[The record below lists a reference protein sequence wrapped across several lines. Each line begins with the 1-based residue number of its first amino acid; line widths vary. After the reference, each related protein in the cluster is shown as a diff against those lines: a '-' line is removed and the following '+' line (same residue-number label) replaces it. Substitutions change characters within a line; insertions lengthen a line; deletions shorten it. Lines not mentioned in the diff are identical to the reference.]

1 MMAKF
6 SWRNSLFSIQPTA
19 ILFRYCLRVCLKA
32 CCVMILLLMTT
43 LAHAAEVKDFMPKES
58 IFYLQ
63 LQDIDEVYGEIEVSE
78 NWEKALALLPDV
90 APAWQDIQQ
99 GVLMVQGVLSTDLL
113 SVLETVGYRTAL
125 AVWLDEIDT
134 QQIGLV
140 IHSGGNLSELQR
152 LTKVVEGLV
161 GMSGGGTLR
170 LDAGV
175 YQRVHYNAMEMGQNI
190 VKYGFVD
197 EFLVLGAGE
206 GAFEK
211 LMDTYRKD
219 ALSIQQNQ
227 EFTDAVKKMGSGVA
241 MVFADVPSALS
252 LIDDL
257 DEANRKRFAIF
268 QILFARINVLET
280 GPLFQASVQ
289 FNPNLPENEI
299 GLFLKKGTV
308 LKTPKALSAQ
318 DDLFVAIAPN
328 ILESVWELVRTEM
341 EKNATG
347 ETYAAIAFLEGLLN
361 LNLEED
367 VMTGLTGELALSV
380 PDLTNFDPQAVD
392 NLNLEFD
399 GTFQLDADGVE
410 TDGAII
416 FSPSNQMKWNQIG
429 NSLSNLQNASISQ
442 IDYNGTMVS
451 GFASSIYYSKLND
464 LFLMG
469 FSEEEVC
476 MLVDVIKKNKKPS
489 YLKQVPKTPVAFAQL
504 NLARVLE
511 AAGEGAPPP
520 DKVFVSAEEIAPLLT
535 WISVEDNEVL
545 LEVVLSVEETPLEVL
560 AKFVPFYVWAM
571 EN

>member
-1 MMAKF
+1 MISK
-6 SWRNSLFSIQPTA
+6 LKVT
-19 ILFRYCLRVCLKA
+19 ILFFLFGGIVFSA
-32 CCVMILLLMTT
+32 N
-43 LAHAAEVKDFMPKES
+43 AAKVVDFMPKES

-78 NWEKALALLPDV
+78 NWEKALALLPATV
-90 APAWQDIQQ
+90 ADWQEVQQ
-99 GVLMVQGVLSTDLL
+99 GLVMAQGILSTDLMG
-113 SVLETVGYRTAL
+113 VIETVGYRTAL
-125 AVWLDEIDT
+125 AIWLDETGT

-152 LTKVVEGLV
+152 LTKIVEGLV

-170 LDAGV
+170 LNAGV
-175 YQRVHYNAMEMGQNI
+175 YQRVHYNAMELEQNI
-190 VKYGFVD
+190 AKYGFVD

-206 GAFEK
+206 GAFET
-211 LMDTYRKD
+211 LMDTFRKD
-219 ALSIQQNQ
+219 APSIRENP
-227 EFTDAVKKMGSGVA
+227 EFTKASKKLGSGVA
-241 MVFADVPSALS
+241 SVFADIPSILPM
-252 LIDDL
+252 IDEL
-257 DEANRKRFAIF
+257 DEANRQRFAIF
-268 QILFARINVLET
+268 QSFFARLNLLET
-280 GPLFQASVQ
+280 EPFFQAAVQ
-289 FNPNLPENEI
+289 FNPDLSENEI
-299 GLFLKKGTV
+299 GLFLKKGV
-308 LKTPKALSAQ
+308 ALKTPKALSAQ
-318 DDLFVAIAPN
+318 DDLFIAIAPN

-347 ETYAAIAFLEGLLN
+347 EMYAAISFLEGLLN

-429 NSLSNLQNASISQ
+429 NSLSNLQNVSISQ
-442 IDYNGTMVS
+442 TDYNGTTVS
-451 GFASSIYYSKLND
+451 GFASSIYYSKLSD

-469 FSEEEVC
+469 FSEERVG
-476 MLVDVIKKNKKPS
+476 MLVDVIKENKKLS

-504 NLARVLE
+504 NLARILE
-511 AAGEGAPPP
+511 AAGNGAPLP
-520 DKVFVSAEEIAPLLT
+520 DKMFVNAEEIAPLLA
-535 WISVEDNEVL
+535 WISVENNEVL
-545 LEVVLSVEETPLEVL
+545 FEIVLSTEDIPLEVL
-560 AKFVPFYVWAM
+560 AKLVPFYVWAM

>member
-1 MMAKF
+1 MAKF

-19 ILFRYCLRVCLKA
+19 IPFRCRLRVGLKT
-32 CCVMILLLMTT
+32 CCVMLLLLMTT
-43 LAHAAEVKDFMPKES
+43 LAHATDVKDFMPKES
-58 IFYLQ
+58 VFYLQ
-63 LQDIDEVYGEIEVSE
+63 FQDIDEVYGEIEVSE

-90 APAWQDIQQ
+90 VADWQEMQQ
-99 GVLMVQGVLSTDLL
+99 GLLMAQGILSTDLM
-113 SVLETVGYRTAL
+113 SVIETVGYRTAL
-125 AVWLDEIDT
+125 AVWLDETGT
-134 QQIGLV
+134 QQIGLA
-140 IHSGGNLSELQR
+140 IHSGGNLGELQR

-175 YQRVHYNAMEMGQNI
+175 YQRVHYNAMEMAQNI
-190 VKYGFVD
+190 VKYGFVG

-219 ALSIQQNQ
+219 APSIRQNQ
-227 EFTDAVKKMGSGVA
+227 EFTDTVKKMGSGVVV
-241 MVFADVPSALS
+241 VFADIPSALS
-252 LIDDL
+252 MIDDL

-268 QILFARINVLET
+268 QSLFAQINVLET
-280 GPLFQASVQ
+280 GPFFQASVQ
-289 FNPNLPENEI
+289 FDPDLPENEI
-299 GLFLKKGTV
+299 GLFLKKGAV

-347 ETYAAIAFLEGLLN
+347 EMYAVISFLEGLLN

-392 NLNLEFD
+392 NLNLELD
-399 GTFQLDADGVE
+399 GTFQLDAEGVE

-442 IDYNGTMVS
+442 IDYNGTTVS
-451 GFASSIYYSKLND
+451 GFASSIYYSKLSD
-464 LFLMG
+464 LFLIG
-469 FSEEEVC
+469 FSEEQVC
-476 MLVDVIKKNKKPS
+476 MLVDEIKKNKKLS
-489 YLKQVPKTPVAFAQL
+489 YLKHVPKTPVAFAQL
-504 NLARVLE
+504 NLARILE
-511 AAGEGAPPP
+511 TAGEGTLPA
-520 DKVFVSAEEIAPLLT
+520 DKVFVSAEEIEPLLT
-535 WISVEDNEVL
+535 WISVEDDEML
-545 LEVVLSVEETPLEVL
+545 FEVVLSVEETPLEVL

-571 EN
+571 KN

>member
-1 MMAKF
+1 MAKF

-19 ILFRYCLRVCLKA
+19 IPFRYCLRVGLKT
-32 CCVMILLLMTT
+32 CGVMLLLLMTT
-43 LAHAAEVKDFMPKES
+43 LAHAADVKDFIPKES
-58 IFYLQ
+58 VFYLQ

-78 NWEKALALLPDV
+78 NWKKALALLPDAV
-90 APAWQDIQQ
+90 ADWQEMQQ
-99 GVLMVQGVLSTDLL
+99 GLLMAQGILSTDLM
-113 SVLETVGYRTAL
+113 SVIETVGYRTAL
-125 AVWLDEIDT
+125 AVWLDETGT

-175 YQRVHYNAMEMGQNI
+175 YQRVHYNAMEMAQNI
-190 VKYGFVD
+190 VKYGFVS

-219 ALSIQQNQ
+219 APSIRQNQ
-227 EFTDAVKKMGSGVA
+227 EFTKASKKLGSGVA
-241 MVFADVPSALS
+241 SVFADIPSALS
-252 LIDDL
+252 MIGNL
-257 DEANRKRFAIF
+257 DEVNRKRFAIF
-268 QILFARINVLET
+268 QSLFARINLLET
-280 GPLFQASVQ
+280 EPFFQASLQ
-289 FNPNLPENEI
+289 FNPDLPENEI
-299 GLFLKKGTV
+299 GLFLKKGAA

-341 EKNATG
+341 EQNATG
-347 ETYAAIAFLEGLLN
+347 ETYAAISFLEGLLN

-416 FSPSNQMKWNQIG
+416 FNPSNQMKWNQIG
-429 NSLSNLQNASISQ
+429 NSLSNLQNASMSQ

-464 LFLMG
+464 LFLIG
-469 FSEEEVC
+469 FSEEQVC
-476 MLVDVIKKNKKPS
+476 MLVDVIKKNKKLS

-511 AAGEGAPPP
+511 AAGAGAPPP
-520 DKVFVSAEEIAPLLT
+520 NKVFVSAEEIEPLLT
-535 WISVEDNEVL
+535 WISVKDDDVL
-545 LEVVLSVEETPLEVL
+545 FEVVLSVGETPLEVL

>member
-1 MMAKF
+1 MKRKLKVTIFILSLTSIIFSADAAKV
-6 SWRNSLFSIQPTA
+6 A
-19 ILFRYCLRVCLKA
+19 
-32 CCVMILLLMTT
+32 
-43 LAHAAEVKDFMPKES
+43 DFMPKETV
-58 IFYLQ
+58 FYLQ

-78 NWEKALALLPDV
+78 NWERVLALLPEIV
-90 APAWQDIQQ
+90 ADWQEMQQ
-99 GVLMVQGVLSTDLL
+99 GIVMAQGVLSTDMM
-113 SVLETVGYRTAL
+113 SVIETVGYRTAL
-125 AVWLDEIDT
+125 AIWLDETGT

-152 LTKVVEGLV
+152 FTKIVEGLV

-175 YQRVHYNAMEMGQNI
+175 YQRVHYNAMEMPQNI

-206 GAFEK
+206 GAFET

-219 ALSIQQNQ
+219 APAIRKNP
-227 EFTDAVKKMGSGVA
+227 EFTKASKKLGSGVA
-241 MVFADVPSALS
+241 SVFADIPSILPM
-252 LIDDL
+252 IGDL
-257 DEANRKRFAIF
+257 DEVNRQRLAIF
-268 QILFARINVLET
+268 QSFFARLNLLET
-280 GPLFQASVQ
+280 EPFFQAAVQ
-289 FNPNLPENEI
+289 FNPDLPDNEI
-299 GLFLKKGTV
+299 GLFLKKGAA
-308 LKTPKALSAQ
+308 LKTQKALSAQ
-318 DDLFVAIAPN
+318 DDLFVAIAPH

-341 EKNATG
+341 ERNATG
-347 ETYAAIAFLEGLLN
+347 EMYAAISFLEGLLN

-399 GTFQLDADGVE
+399 GTFVLDAEGVE

-416 FSPSNQMKWNQIG
+416 FSPSHQMKWNQIG
-429 NSLSNLQNASISQ
+429 NSLSNLQNASMTQ
-442 IDYNGTMVS
+442 TDYNGTTVS
-451 GFASSIYYSKLND
+451 GFASSIYYSKLSD

-469 FSEEEVC
+469 FSEGQVC
-476 MLVDVIKKNKKPS
+476 ALVDVIKKNKKLS

-511 AAGEGAPPP
+511 TAGAGPPP
-520 DKVFVSAEEIAPLLT
+520 PGTVFVSAEEIAPWLA
-535 WISVEDNEVL
+535 WISVKNNEVL
-545 LEVVLSVEETPLEVL
+545 FEIVLSTEEIPLEEL

>member
-1 MMAKF
+1 MK
-6 SWRNSLFSIQPTA
+6 SKLKVI
-19 ILFRYCLRVCLKA
+19 ILFFLFVGIVFSA
-32 CCVMILLLMTT
+32 N
-43 LAHAAEVKDFMPKES
+43 AAKVTDFIPKES

-78 NWEKALALLPDV
+78 NWEKVLALLPAAV
-90 APAWQDIQQ
+90 ADWQEVQQ
-99 GVLMVQGVLSTDLL
+99 GLVMVQGVLSTDLM
-113 SVLETVGYRTAL
+113 SVIETVAYRTAL
-125 AVWLDEIDT
+125 AIWLDEVGA

-152 LTKVVEGLV
+152 LTKIVEGLV

-175 YQRVHYNAMEMGQNI
+175 YQRVHYNAMELEQNI
-190 VKYGFVD
+190 AKYGFVD

-206 GAFEK
+206 GAFET
-211 LMDTYRKD
+211 LMDTFRKD
-219 ALSIQQNQ
+219 APSIRDNR
-227 EFTDAVKKMGSGVA
+227 EFTKATKKLGSGVA
-241 MVFADVPSALS
+241 SVFADIPSILPM
-252 LIDDL
+252 IGDL
-257 DEANRKRFAIF
+257 DEVNRQRFAIF
-268 QILFARINVLET
+268 QSFFARLNLLET
-280 GPLFQASVQ
+280 EPFFQASVQ
-289 FNPNLPENEI
+289 FNPDLPENEI
-299 GLFLKKGTV
+299 GLFLKRGV
-308 LKTPKALSAQ
+308 ALKTPKALSAQ
-318 DDLFVAIAPN
+318 DDLFIAIAPN

-347 ETYAAIAFLEGLLN
+347 ETYAAISFLEGLLN

-380 PDLTNFDPQAVD
+380 PNLTNFDPQAVD

-410 TDGAII
+410 TEGAII

-442 IDYNGTMVS
+442 TDYNGTTVS
-451 GFASSIYYSKLND
+451 GFASSIYYSKLSD

-469 FSEEEVC
+469 FSEEQVFA
-476 MLVDVIKKNKKPS
+476 LVDVIKKNQKLS

-511 AAGEGAPPP
+511 AAGDGAPLP
-520 DKVFVSAEEIAPLLT
+520 DEMFVSAEEIAPLLA
-535 WISVEDNEVL
+535 WVSVEDNEVL
-545 LEVVLSVEETPLEVL
+545 FEIVLSTEEIPLEVL
-560 AKFVPFYVWAM
+560 AKFVPFYAWAM

>member
-1 MMAKF
+1 MAKF
-6 SWRNSLFSIQPTA
+6 SWRNSLFSGQPTA
-19 ILFRYCLRVCLKA
+19 ISFRCCLQVCLKA

-43 LAHAAEVKDFMPKES
+43 LAHAADVKDFMPKES

-90 APAWQDIQQ
+90 VADWQEIQQ
-99 GVLMVQGVLSTDLL
+99 GLLMAQGILSTDLL
-113 SVLETVGYRTAL
+113 SVIETVGYRTAL
-125 AVWLDEIDT
+125 AIWLDET
-134 QQIGLV
+134 NTTQIGLV
-140 IHSGGNLSELQR
+140 IHSGGNLAELQR
-152 LTKVVEGLV
+152 FTKIVEGLV

-268 QILFARINVLET
+268 QSLFARINLLET
-280 GPLFQASVQ
+280 GPFFQASVQ
-289 FNPNLPENEI
+289 FNPDLPENEI
-299 GLFLKKGTV
+299 GLFLKKGAA
-308 LKTPKALSAQ
+308 LKTPSALSAQ

-328 ILESVWELVRTEM
+328 ILESVWKLVRTEM

-347 ETYAAIAFLEGLLN
+347 EAYAAISFFEGLLN

-380 PDLTNFDPQAVD
+380 PDLTSFDPQAV
-392 NLNLEFD
+392 NNINLEFD
-399 GTFQLDADGVE
+399 GTFELDADGVE
-410 TDGAII
+410 TSGAII

-442 IDYNGTMVS
+442 TDYNGTTVS
-451 GFASSIYYSKLND
+451 GFASSIYYSKLD
-464 LFLMG
+464 GLFLMG
-469 FSEEEVC
+469 FSEEQVC
-476 MLVDVIKKNKKPS
+476 MLVDEIKKNKKLS
-489 YLKQVPKTPVAFAQL
+489 YLKQVPKTPVVFAQL
-504 NLARVLE
+504 NVARVLE
-511 AAGEGAPPP
+511 AAGEGAPSP

>member
-1 MMAKF
+1 M
-6 SWRNSLFSIQPTA
+6 R
-19 ILFRYCLRVCLKA
+19 RELKA
-32 CCVMILLLMTT
+32 TIFVLFLTGIVFS
-43 LAHAAEVKDFMPKES
+43 ANAAKVSDFMPKES

-78 NWEKALALLPDV
+78 NWEKVLALLPAVV
-90 APAWQDIQQ
+90 ANWQEVQQ
-99 GVLMVQGVLSTDLL
+99 GLVMVQGVLSTDLM
-113 SVLETVGYRTAL
+113 SVIETVAYRTAL
-125 AVWLDEIDT
+125 AVWLDKTGT

-152 LTKVVEGLV
+152 LTKIVEGLV

-175 YQRVHYNAMEMGQNI
+175 YQRVHYNAMELEQNI
-190 VKYGFVD
+190 AKYGFVD
-197 EFLVLGAGE
+197 EFLVLGVGE
-206 GAFEK
+206 GAFET
-211 LMDTYRKD
+211 LMDTFRKD
-219 ALSIQQNQ
+219 APSIRENP
-227 EFTDAVKKMGSGVA
+227 EFAKASKKLGSGVA
-241 MVFADVPSALS
+241 SVFADIPSILPM
-252 LIDDL
+252 IGDL
-257 DEANRKRFAIF
+257 DEVNRQRFAIF
-268 QILFARINVLET
+268 QSFFARLNLLET
-280 GPLFQASVQ
+280 EPFFQAAVQ
-289 FNPNLPENEI
+289 FNPDLPENEI
-299 GLFLKKGTV
+299 GLFLKEGV
-308 LKTPKALSAQ
+308 ALKTPKALSAQ
-318 DDLFVAIAPN
+318 DDLFIAIAPN

-347 ETYAAIAFLEGLLN
+347 ETYAAISFLEGLLN

-367 VMTGLTGELALSV
+367 VMTGLTGELALLV

-410 TDGAII
+410 TEGAII
-416 FSPSNQMKWNQIG
+416 FIPSNQMKWNQIG
-429 NSLSNLQNASISQ
+429 NSLSNLQNASMSQ
-442 IDYNGTMVS
+442 IDYNGTTVS
-451 GFASSIYYSKLND
+451 GFASSIYYSKLSD

-469 FSEEEVC
+469 FSEEQVFA
-476 MLVDVIKKNKKPS
+476 LVDVIQKNQKLS

-511 AAGEGAPPP
+511 AAGDGAPLP
-520 DKVFVSAEEIAPLLT
+520 DEMFVSAKEIAPLLA

-545 LEVVLSVEETPLEVL
+545 FEIVLSTEEIPLEVL